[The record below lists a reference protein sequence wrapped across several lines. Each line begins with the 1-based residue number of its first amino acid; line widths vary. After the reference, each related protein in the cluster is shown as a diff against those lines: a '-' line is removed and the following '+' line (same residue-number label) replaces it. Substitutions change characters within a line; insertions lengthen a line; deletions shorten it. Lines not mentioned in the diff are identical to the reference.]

1 MLKEVIARDE
11 KIKSSIVEAAR
22 GLFQQ
27 YGLSK
32 TTMEEIAKSIG
43 KGKSSLYYY
52 YATKEDLFEAV
63 VLNEKQSILN
73 EVKNAVQKAATAE
86 DKLRTFA
93 ITVNKALKERILLF
107 NIIRAEASDD
117 LCLKVF
123 KKRYDTLELDLFRSI
138 ISSGIESGEFNKI
151 DKKQLDHISL
161 RSVSMLRGLRFNLI
175 LEEHDEHD
183 IPELINLS
191 IDMLIK
197 AFKS

>member
-1 MLKEVIARDE
+1 MLKEAITRDE

-27 YGLSK
+27 YGLYK
-32 TTMEEIAKSIG
+32 TTMGDIARSIG

-63 VLNEKQSILN
+63 VLKEKQSIIN
-73 EVKNAVQKAATAE
+73 EVKNAVQKATTAE

-123 KKRYDTLELDLFRSI
+123 KKKYDTIELDLFRSI
-138 ISSGIESGEFNKI
+138 ISFGIESGEFNNI
-151 DKKQLDHISL
+151 DKKQLDHITL
-161 RSVSMLRGLRFNLI
+161 ISVSMLRGLRFNLI
-175 LEEHDEHD
+175 LEEHDARD